1 MRDIGSQIDSAD
13 REMKERAENTLKA
26 IADNY
31 QKLVLERLAYE
42 LDMIDQAKATGN
54 VAAIEHH
61 RTLAEVYKSMA
72 G

>member
-31 QKLVLERLAYE
+31 QKLVFERLAYE

-61 RTLAEVYKSMA
+61 RALAEVYRSMA